1 MSVKGRRNHLNSH
14 GVWQNLAPNIT
25 KFQRQWHV
33 LHDSCMASSLPL
45 FVSVSF
51 RPSRRV
57 ASRHRGV
64 VQTLRGVWR
73 GVKRGTAARR
83 ETQDNTIPA
92 DSVYSWSFDPG
103 LSCFPPPSL
112 SLSLPS
118 HSPFVLFSFFLSRSL
133 HLSICIYERLYIR
146 RASARTHA
154 YTYVHPC
161 KYSGVR
167 ANM

>member
-103 LSCFPPPSL
+103 LSCFPPPL
-112 SLSLPS
+112 SLSFPPLSFSIRPLLVLPLAF
-118 HSPFVLFSFFLSRSL
+118 SPSL
-133 HLSICIYERLYIR
+133 HMYIWTIVYTTRECAHTRIHICT
-146 RASARTHA
+146 S
-154 YTYVHPC
+154 V
-161 KYSGVR
+161 
-167 ANM
+167 